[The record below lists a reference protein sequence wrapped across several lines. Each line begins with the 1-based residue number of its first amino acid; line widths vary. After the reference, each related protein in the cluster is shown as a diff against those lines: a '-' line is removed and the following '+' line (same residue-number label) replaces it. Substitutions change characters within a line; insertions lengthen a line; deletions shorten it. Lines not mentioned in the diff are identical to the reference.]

1 MKERTS
7 RLTDGFFARHEAF
20 GAIKTEI
27 LGACGLLLDAFRQ
40 GGKLLACGN
49 GGSCADADHI
59 VGELMKGFLLRRPLP
74 EAERAAFAERFGG
87 GGDRRK
93 APGRAA
99 RRLPLRA
106 RGAHERL

>member
-40 GGKLLACGN
+40 GGNLRLHDFIVVLLWFHRN
-49 GGSCADADHI
+49 S
-59 VGELMKGFLLRRPLP
+59 P
-74 EAERAAFAERFGG
+74 RFYQV
-87 GGDRRK
+87 
-93 APGRAA
+93 
-99 RRLPLRA
+99 
-106 RGAHERL
+106 